1 MGDVINLREWQLK
14 KETKKENTKPAFIDS
29 LDNDKVKQKYKLMEK
44 VEARNK
50 KLSES
55 IERINKL
62 MKQLDEAT
70 KK

>member
-1 MGDVINLREWQLK
+1 MGDIINLREWQLK
-14 KETKKENTKPAFIDS
+14 KETKKENTKQAFIDS

>member
-1 MGDVINLREWQLK
+1 MGDVISLREWQLK
-14 KETKKENTKPAFIDS
+14 KETKKENTKQAFIDS

-62 MKQLDEAT
+62 MKQLDEVT

>member
-1 MGDVINLREWQLK
+1 MGDIINLREWQLK
-14 KETKKENTKPAFIDS
+14 KETKKQNTKQAFIDS
-29 LDNDKVKQKYKLMEK
+29 LDNDKVKQNYKLIEK

-50 KLSES
+50 KISES

>member
-1 MGDVINLREWQLK
+1 MGDIINLREWQLK
-14 KETKKENTKPAFIDS
+14 KETKKQNTKQAFIDS
-29 LDNDKVKQKYKLMEK
+29 LDNDKVKQKYKLTEK

-50 KLSES
+50 KISES

-62 MKQLDEAT
+62 MKQLDEVT

>member
-14 KETKKENTKPAFIDS
+14 KETKKENTKQAFIDS